1 MNLVGGSSLWSY
13 TKSKIENQK
22 IKNTNMDNLK
32 KLIREVPDFPKPG
45 INFYDITTLLKH
57 PEGLRLTVDA
67 LAAEFEG
74 AQVDAVLGIEA
85 RGFIFAPALAYHL
98 RAGFVPVRK
107 PKKLPAECASIAYDL
122 EYGQDTLEI
131 HRDAIGDGHRVI
143 IADDLLATGGTAKA
157 VVNLVEQLGG
167 KVVGLVF
174 VVELEF
180 LPGRK
185 KLEGYDVRSLIKYDK

>member
-1 MNLVGGSSLWSY
+1 MISCRA
-13 TKSKIENQK
+13 QK
-22 IKNTNMDNLK
+22 ADDSNSILSTIMDDLKN
-32 KLIREVPDFPKPG
+32 LIREVPDFPKPG

-57 PEGLRLTVDA
+57 PEGLRKTVDA

-74 AQVDAVLGIEA
+74 MKIDAVVGIEA

-98 RAGFVPVRK
+98 GAGFVPVRK
-107 PKKLPAECASIAYDL
+107 PKKLPAERASISYDL

-131 HRDAIGDGHRVI
+131 HRDAIDDGHRVI

-157 VVNLVEQLGG
+157 VCDLVKSLGG
-167 KVVGLVF
+167 GIVGLVF

-180 LPGRK
+180 LPGRQ
-185 KLEGYDVRSLIKYDK
+185 KLAGYDVRSLIKYQS